1 MGGMHLHLHYGAA
14 AWRSLFPNWKFDC
27 LLCNLT
33 KLTMD
38 FYVHQLASTSIYSAH
53 RRQGRFRIDIF
64 RRLRESEK
72 QFGINFPVH
81 TIFLLLLLAHFTA
94 PQTDC
99 HVIIPLKKSDLVSKQ
114 INCPKRKKNTPTNNH
129 NCKNVSLA
137 VCETDRLLSCC
148 RPRQ

>member
-1 MGGMHLHLHYGAA
+1 MLLFSCISISLFHSFSLLHYGRYALA
-14 AWRSLFPNWKFDC
+14 LTLWSGCLAQLISHWKFDC

-72 QFGINFPVH
+72 QFGINFPVQ

-114 INCPKRKKNTPTNNH
+114 INCPKRKKKH
-129 NCKNVSLA
+129 
-137 VCETDRLLSCC
+137 TDK
-148 RPRQ
+148 